1 MSQLRHRPV
10 SRGKVALGAAAGV
23 VVVVAIILLAEWLR
37 PGDLPGSPI
46 TPELDADP
54 RVAVE
59 CEAPPPRE
67 GLREEAPEGR
77 PATDVSSSELY
88 DCPTVWD
95 GRRVRFT
102 GEVVGGVLQRGQEA
116 WLQVNDDVYSGEPG
130 PLPFHRDFRGGNGG
144 VGVLVPIGLIERIE
158 HVGGPGRRGDLV
170 TVSGEFHRVD
180 PQSNEV
186 AIIRARVLEVVR
198 PGQAVTQPVEPRR
211 VAVATVLSGLA
222 AALVVLQWRVR
233 RRR

>member
-1 MSQLRHRPV
+1 MNQLRRQPV
-10 SRGKVALGAAAGV
+10 SRGKVALGALAGV
-23 VVVVAIILLAEWLR
+23 VVVVAVVLLGEWLR
-37 PGDLPGSPI
+37 PGRLPGTPI

-59 CEAPPPRE
+59 CEAPAPRE
-67 GLREEAPEGR
+67 GLREAAPEGR
-77 PATDVSSSELY
+77 PPTDVSSTELY

-102 GEVVGGVLQRGQEA
+102 GEVVGGVLQRGPEA
-116 WLQVNDDVYSGEPG
+116 WLQINDDVYSGEAG

-158 HVGGPGRRGDLV
+158 SVGGPGRRGDVV
-170 TVSGEFHRVD
+170 TVSGEFRRVD
-180 PQSNEV
+180 GPTSEV
-186 AIIRARVLEVVR
+186 AIIRARQLEIVR
-198 PGQAVTQPVEPRR
+198 HGEAVTQPVEPRR
-211 VAVATVLSGLA
+211 VAVATVLTGLA
-222 AALVVLQWRVR
+222 AALLILEWRIR